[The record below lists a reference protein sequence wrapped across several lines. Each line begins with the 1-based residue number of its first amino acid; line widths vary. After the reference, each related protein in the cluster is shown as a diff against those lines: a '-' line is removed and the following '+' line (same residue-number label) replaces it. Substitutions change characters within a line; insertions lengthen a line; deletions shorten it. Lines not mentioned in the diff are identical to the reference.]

1 MFNYDSISSQ
11 NIQVTPSREAS
22 RLKFGMSRGRLD
34 NIRRMRKIAASLS
47 MKTATVAW

>member
-11 NIQVTPSREAS
+11 NIRVIRSREAS

-34 NIRRMRKIAASLS
+34 NIKRTQKIVNLP
-47 MKTATVAW
+47 